1 MSLETNLNK
10 IHQTAYGIAHGELGE
25 FAATSRPRLVC
36 YHQQRW
42 PTRRWSRPHITA
54 QGHCMCHPG
63 QGCQI
68 HQKQEWSMKFCYSC
82 FHVQIHKPLVQWLT
96 ACFHLPSE
104 IRGKST
110 WAARVYDFARFG
122 IPVLSKYHWLA
133 ATGISGFSAH
143 GSIIKIQDKNSPPSH
158 IPNPPKCPYLPATG
172 FHRFKLQFPINITK
186 RPSHVQGRQPHLPK
200 TSFLKIWIGWME
212 AWWMTFSFKLSIYHS
227 CFPGAY
233 GWIHCPW

>member
-82 FHVQIHKPLVQWLT
+82 FHVQIHKPLVHDSQ
-96 ACFHLPSE
+96 
-104 IRGKST
+104 
-110 WAARVYDFARFG
+110 
-122 IPVLSKYHWLA
+122 
-133 ATGISGFSAH
+133 
-143 GSIIKIQDKNSPPSH
+143 
-158 IPNPPKCPYLPATG
+158 PA
-172 FHRFKLQFPINITK
+172 
-186 RPSHVQGRQPHLPK
+186 
-200 TSFLKIWIGWME
+200 
-212 AWWMTFSFKLSIYHS
+212 SIYHQRS
-227 CFPGAY
+227 EASLLELRGCMTLRGLEFPY
-233 GWIHCPW
+233 CPNTTGWPPLVFQGLAPMDQLSKSRTKTHLQATYRTPPNAPTCPPLVFTGSNSSSQ